1 MGASSAGASS
11 AGASSA
17 GAKLDVDARRAGP
30 DEARLGRCGVLTLLV
45 LMGGLC
51 GGCPEPPLSG
61 APDARFSTPVFESHA
76 ATVGDGDGGCDVNGD
91 GTAEAVTVDSQTP
104 VTARCLGDWDGDGY
118 ADVAVRP
125 LDDARAVY
133 LFRGGPTRTGRLSLD
148 APDAVYLGSAENTSQ
163 P

>member
-1 MGASSAGASS
+1 MGASSRGVEKDVAAPS
-11 AGASSA
+11 AG
-17 GAKLDVDARRAGP
+17 R
-30 DEARLGRCGVLTLLV
+30 EARLGRCGVLTLLV

-61 APDARFSTPVFESHA
+61 APDARFSTPVFESSA
-76 ATVGDGDGGCDVNGD
+76 APDDGCDLNGD
-91 GTAEAVTVDSQTP
+91 GTAEAVTVDSATP

-125 LDDARAVY
+125 LDDARSVY
-133 LFRGGPTRTGRLSLD
+133 LFRGGPTRTGLLSLD
-148 APDAVYLGSAENTSQ
+148 SPDAVYLGGAENTSQ